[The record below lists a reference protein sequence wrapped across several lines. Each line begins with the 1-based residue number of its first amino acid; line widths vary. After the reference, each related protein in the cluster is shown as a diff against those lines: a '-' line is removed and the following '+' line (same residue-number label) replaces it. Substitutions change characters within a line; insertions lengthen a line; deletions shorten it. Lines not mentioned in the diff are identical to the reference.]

1 MKTPPDVI
9 ALQETNVR
17 KDEYRL
23 PGFMG
28 VHSNTRCA
36 EPTCGSFQCVD
47 TTHTRNASKAS
58 VYVRA
63 DLDFTVLDTDDICD
77 DEFECTGVTVSLK
90 GVTTTV
96 ASIYIRPTRSSDT
109 SLLQCLVSRCGAS
122 FVLCG
127 DFNAHHPR
135 WCSRPK
141 TIVAQK

>member
-1 MKTPPDVI
+1 MLQWNVRSLRPRHADLVLRLIAMKTPPDVI

-96 ASIYIRPTRSSDT
+96 ASIYIR
-109 SLLQCLVSRCGAS
+109 LHVLQMPHYLSA
-122 FVLCG
+122 
-127 DFNAHHPR
+127 
-135 WCSRPK
+135 
-141 TIVAQK
+141 